1 MRQYYDIVDELE
13 PRKRYVLNYA
23 YRNGMAGY
31 WKSMTFDADD
41 RRQLIR
47 DVYKLIPKGTVDTPT
62 QTTMVRSFDKIIA
75 DMKDLLTE
83 ALNLSKDAAIMEG
96 KSVGYDKI
104 NALITDL
111 EAVPEKI
118 YNDFQQKA
126 LFPAEEYSRIQ
137 QEGANNVARKTA
149 ETKKWSMLNYKD
161 SYPNVNYDC
170 KITIDEKIID

>member
-75 DMKDLLTE
+75 DINDLLTE

-137 QEGANNVARKTA
+137 QESANNYARKTA